1 MSLRL
6 CKVCAD
12 WHDLEEPWPVKCER
26 HFAKSSAP
34 YVISDVMEPTKH
46 HGTGRMIGSKRAFSA
61 ETRRAGMVEMGNEM
75 PKPRQPVVL
84 DRGQRRDAIRQS
96 LYLHRNGQGPRFDA

>member
-12 WHDLEEPWPVKCER
+12 WHDLEQPWPVKCNR

-34 YVISDVMEPTKH
+34 YIISDVMEPTKH

-61 ETRRAGMVEMGNEM
+61 ETRRAGMVEMGNEV
-75 PKPRQPVVL
+75 PKPRKAIPL
-84 DRGQRRDAIRQS
+84 NKGQRREEIRKVIYE
-96 LYLHRNGQGPRFDA
+96 LRNGTRH